1 MRAAAQGWGSDRY
14 TQIELEFNVGICC
27 FTLSVAF
34 FVNFSW
40 GTGGGERQ
48 GGGGGG
54 GEQPQ
59 VSPCCS
65 VTQPL
70 ALIQGGF
77 VPAGKVK
84 TPSTDVGHRAS
95 PALERL

>member
-54 GEQPQ
+54 GTTPGEP
-59 VSPCCS
+59 VLLGDTASRS
-65 VTQPL
+65 DS
-70 ALIQGGF
+70 GGLC
-77 VPAGKVK
+77 AGRE
-84 TPSTDVGHRAS
+84 G
-95 PALERL
+95 